1 MLRKLLY
8 KTVRK
13 KMCKMSELK
22 VCIPKD
28 EDKIQ
33 KQIEALRRQLSKDAN
48 DKDKKIHTMALKSLE
63 QALNEKYYGDN
74 KMSPCINKQIKR
86 LKIR

>member
-13 KMCKMSELK
+13 KMYKMGELK

-28 EDKIQ
+28 KDRIE
-33 KQIEALRRQLSKDAN
+33 KQIKALKWQLTQDTN
-48 DKDKKIHTMALKSLE
+48 DKDKEIHTMALKSLE
-63 QALNEKYYGDN
+63 QALGK
-74 KMSPCINKQIKR
+74 
-86 LKIR
+86 